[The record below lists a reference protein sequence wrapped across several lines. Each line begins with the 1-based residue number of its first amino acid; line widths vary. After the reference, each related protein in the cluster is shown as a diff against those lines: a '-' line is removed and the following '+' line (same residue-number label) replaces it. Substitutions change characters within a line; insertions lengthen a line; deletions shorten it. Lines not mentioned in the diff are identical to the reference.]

1 MRNDGFFPPK
11 FSVLF
16 QKKSLKL
23 AVSAHS
29 SFVLDPSKQT
39 GMKREIFCT
48 NETKLNVRSNQ

>member
-1 MRNDGFFPPK
+1 MDFSPPK